1 MFGRGVIDEELPGD
15 APDQRRGAGDVEN
28 GSKSNWDDTQARLP
42 KNIKFFGGKL
52 FGSGLK
58 RCHLAME

>member
-1 MFGRGVIDEELPGD
+1 MFGRGVIDEELPGY

-42 KNIKFFGGKL
+42 KNIKFFGANY
-52 FGSGLK
+52 SDQV
-58 RCHLAME
+58 